1 MKITIESTEQIVT
14 LNGVPARVWE
24 GTSAGG
30 VRVHAF
36 ITRIAVD
43 REDDGTEFDDLSE
56 HAEPT
61 VAWPPMMFIG
71 EP

>member
-1 MKITIESTEQIVT
+1 MKISIESTDQIVT

-43 REDDGTEFDDLSE
+43 RADDGAEFAELSE
-56 HAEPT
+56 HSAPT
-61 VAWPPMMFIG
+61 VAWPLHMVLS
-71 EP
+71 